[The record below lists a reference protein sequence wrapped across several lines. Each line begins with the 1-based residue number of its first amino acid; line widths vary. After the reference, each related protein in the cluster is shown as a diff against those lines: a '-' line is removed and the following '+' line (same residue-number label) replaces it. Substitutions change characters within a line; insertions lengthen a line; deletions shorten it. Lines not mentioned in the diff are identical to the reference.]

1 MKKFLTLVMLLGFVG
16 AANAQTEP
24 ATPVKDATE
33 KTEQAADAVKESA
46 VEATETVKE
55 GAVEAT
61 EAVKGE
67 AKEATKG
74 EAKAASCCAGKSK
87 STKCDHAKAE
97 AGDGHGHAGHDHG
110 AMKAH
115 VCTEA
120 CKGEAHAYACGE
132 EGHKCSADCHAKK

>member
-1 MKKFLTLVMLLGFVG
+1 MKKFLTLVMLLGSLG

-46 VEATETVKE
+46 VEATESVKE

-67 AKEATKG
+67 GKEATKG
-74 EAKAASCCAGKSK
+74 EAKLLLAVRESQ
-87 STKCDHAKAE
+87 KAQ
-97 AGDGHGHAGHDHG
+97 
-110 AMKAH
+110 
-115 VCTEA
+115 
-120 CKGEAHAYACGE
+120 
-132 EGHKCSADCHAKK
+132 SATMLKQKQVMDMDTQKQDMTTVQ